1 LRNMNLT
8 PRPRDLTTLLTGD
21 RTTPADTGTPEP
33 VETKIPKNRNTK
45 KTESSGEEW
54 VKTSVSLRTS
64 TRRRL
69 KLFAVEHDT
78 RIQQVIED
86 ALDAYLGLNGGER

>member
-1 LRNMNLT
+1 MNLT
-8 PRPRDLTTLLTGD
+8 PRPRDLTMLLTGD

-33 VETKIPKNRNTK
+33 VETGIPKNRNTK
-45 KTESSGEEW
+45 KTESGEEW

-69 KLFAVEHDT
+69 KLFAIEHDT

-86 ALDAYLGLNGGER
+86 ALDAYLS

>member
-1 LRNMNLT
+1 M
-8 PRPRDLTTLLTGD
+8 
-21 RTTPADTGTPEP
+21 
-33 VETKIPKNRNTK
+33 
-45 KTESSGEEW
+45 
-54 VKTSVSLRTS
+54 KTSVSLRVS

-86 ALDAYLGLNGGER
+86 ALDAYLS

>member
-1 LRNMNLT
+1 MRNMNLT
-8 PRPRDLTTLLTGD
+8 PRPRDLTTLLNSD
-21 RTTPADTGTPEP
+21 RSAPVDTGTPEL
-33 VETKIPKNRNTK
+33 VETKIPKNRNTRK
-45 KTESSGEEW
+45 PESSGEEW
-54 VKTSVSLRTS
+54 VKTSVSLRVS

-86 ALDAYLGLNGGER
+86 ALDAYLS

>member
-1 LRNMNLT
+1 MNLT
-8 PRPRDLTTLLTGD
+8 PRPRDLTTLLNSD
-21 RTTPADTGTPEP
+21 RSAPVDTGTPEL
-33 VETKIPKNRNTK
+33 VETKIPKNRNTRK
-45 KTESSGEEW
+45 PESSGEEW

-78 RIQQVIED
+78 RIHQVIED
-86 ALDAYLGLNGGER
+86 ALDAYLS